1 MCLTA
6 PLFYIIHKLMHG
18 LRQPPLLKGHQL
30 MTSWGKITQHIPNI
44 NTLDDGGAIKLL
56 SAATKATFFPVFAFI
71 KMFHIK
77 WLTATDI
84 KFIPWKIKA
93 VAHIE
98 KINMQ
103 WWIITWMNLSAGN
116 VNDMQSLNCL
126 CVIMYILPSLN
137 DPFPVNHEVIA
148 AVTLVIVRF
157 KIRGKAQVETLLPP
171 HVG

>member
-1 MCLTA
+1 MVVEIGSHHTYKRQVLS
-6 PLFYIIHKLMHG
+6 HG
-18 LRQPPLLKGHQL
+18 NAFLLGSCVLLHPCSTLSTSSDRLRQPPLLKGHQL

-44 NTLDDGGAIKLL
+44 NTLDGGGGAIKLL

-93 VAHIE
+93 VAHRE

-126 CVIMYILPSLN
+126 CVIM
-137 DPFPVNHEVIA
+137 
-148 AVTLVIVRF
+148 
-157 KIRGKAQVETLLPP
+157 
-171 HVG
+171 